1 MWARVAIVV
10 VVAAG
15 CGRIDFDDGERTGSN
30 GSDGGDSHGGP
41 PPDGYPVT
49 YDTVP
54 SAQLC
59 EQPGVFCDG
68 FESGDL
74 SKWTGVAECSAC
86 TVAVNSMY
94 VHSGAYGLD
103 GNTSGAASVSDTAAA
118 YRTFTAQTSGF
129 LAVRIWGNPVAVAD
143 QNAGV
148 LELAA
153 GSASLDHAIAISA
166 SDERVWQVEEIYDNE
181 NMQSSYAST
190 VAAVQGQWV
199 CFELDYTFGNPS
211 QIQLFINDV
220 IAVNMPAA
228 DTTPTF
234 GALFVGAERAT
245 DSGAVDAIDDVVMA
259 SQHIG
264 CN

>member
-1 MWARVAIVV
+1 MWARAVLV

-15 CGRIDFDDGERTGSN
+15 CGRIDFDQTERMGSN
-30 GSDGGDSHGGP
+30 GRNDGPDGGQ
-41 PPDGYPVT
+41 VV
-49 YDTVP
+49 YDAIP

-59 EQPGVFCDG
+59 QQAGVFCDG

-74 SKWTGVAECSAC
+74 SRWTGTASCSAC
-86 TVAVNSMY
+86 TVEVNGMY
-94 VHSGAYGLD
+94 VHSGSYGLV
-103 GNTSGAASVSDTAAA
+103 GNAQGAASVSDTAEA
-118 YRTFTAQTSGF
+118 YLTFAPRTSGV
-129 LAVRIWGNPVAVAD
+129 LAVRIWGNAVSVAAQD
-143 QNAGV
+143 AGV

-153 GSASLDHAIAISA
+153 GSADLSHALAIAA
-166 SDERVWQVEEIYDNE
+166 SDARVWQVEEIYDNE
-181 NMQSSYAST
+181 TMQGNYAST
-190 VAAVQGQWV
+190 VAAVQGQWA
-199 CFELDYTFGNPS
+199 CFELDYTFGTPS
-211 QIQLFINDV
+211 QIQLFIDDAL
-220 IAVNMPAA
+220 AVTMPAA